1 MKEREIK
8 EAFDRI
14 EITEEMQNRI
24 LEKCWTME
32 QKRSGGAMK
41 KRMLLTAAAATL
53 ILGSTAFAATY
64 LKWSHGMEKQM
75 GVSVE
80 QMAALEGRLASF
92 PDVSDTQNGITVSTA
107 QCLFDGNDIRMAF
120 YVEGYSLEEGEEP
133 ALENL
138 DIFIDGEQVNNY
150 EWFFYNGI
158 DWNENREPMMADG
171 SPVQMDAEGRMIPDY
186 YNAEGKMEL
195 DVRLSPVDEKGNDL
209 SALSGKTIAVQMGN
223 FGDTTGVWRLEWTL
237 GEEEGAVKAQPEAA
251 LGDSGATVT
260 SVALFQTSAVICYD
274 FPKQELQGEAV
285 DENGNIVTFTEYAEP
300 PAFLGFQMQDG
311 TVCAEGL
318 LSGGGSSG
326 YIHAEGDVF
335 VTRVSFAKV
344 IDPKEVQSLLFWK
357 KDGNFDR
364 TESIAENCY
373 VVDLK

>member
-14 EITEEMQNRI
+14 EISEEMQSRI
-24 LEKCWTME
+24 LKKCRTME
-32 QKRSGGAMK
+32 QKRGEGAMK
-41 KRMLLTAAAATL
+41 KRILLTAAAATL
-53 ILGSTAFAATY
+53 IFGSTAFAATY

-75 GVSVE
+75 GVSAE
-80 QMAALEGRLASF
+80 QMAALEGMLASF
-92 PDVSDTQNGITVSTA
+92 PDVSDMQNGITVSTA

-120 YVEGYSLEEGEEP
+120 YVDGYALKEGEEP
-133 ALENL
+133 DLEDL
-138 DIFIDGEQVNNY
+138 DLFIDGERVNNY

-158 DWNENREPMMADG
+158 DWNENREPIMADG
-171 SPVQMDAEGRMIPDY
+171 SPVQMDAAGGMIPDY

-195 DVRLSPVDEKGNDL
+195 DVLLSPVDDKGNDL
-209 SALSGKTIAVQMGN
+209 SDLSGKVIAVQMEN
-223 FGDTTGVWRLEWTL
+223 FGDTAGTWRLEWTL
-237 GEEEGAVKAQPEAA
+237 GKEEGTVKAQPKAA

-274 FPKQELQGEAV
+274 FPKQTLQGEAV

-300 PAFLGFQMQDG
+300 PAFVGVQMQDG

-318 LSGGGSSG
+318 LSGSGSSG
-326 YIHAEGDVF
+326 YVNAERDVF
-335 VTRVSFAKV
+335 VTRVSFTKV
-344 IDPKEVQSLLFWK
+344 IDPNEVQSLLFLREE
-357 KDGNFDR
+357 GGSDR
-364 TESIAENCY
+364 TGSVTENCY